1 MYPISNSRY
10 YILLISM
17 NYSSLT
23 KNIFAYFSWSFN
35 DTFMNSHCCRYLCNN
50 GPYDSEFLHP
60 ASGKLPSF
68 QGPRI
73 ICLLCFFKVL
83 NNLYSTYL
91 LDLSQFPPQQCRFN
105 FVCNS
110 LMSKHLLLS
119 SFPFLYTPLSSLSSD
134 APPTQFWGLP
144 RWYNGRESSCSA
156 EDRGDAG

>member
-1 MYPISNSRY
+1 MYLISNSRY

-35 DTFMNSHCCRYLCNN
+35 GTFMNSHCCRYLCNN

-68 QGPRI
+68 QRPRI
-73 ICLLCFFKVL
+73 IWLLYFFKVL

-91 LDLSQFPPQQCRFN
+91 LDISQFPPQQCRFT

-119 SFPFLYTPLSSLSSD
+119 SFPFLYTPLSSLSS
-134 APPTQFWGLP
+134 
-144 RWYNGRESSCSA
+144 CSPNTVLRA
-156 EDRGDAG
+156 SHMVQW